1 MDIVSHDGLSQK
13 AFSKALINLN
23 IDGAIVWRRVYFCKV
38 ASGLANQLIL
48 SLKAL
53 KRVAIDI
60 SFVISIFASEREN
73 FKYLNPELF
82 YIIQQNI
89 LAI

>member
-1 MDIVSHDGLSQK
+1 MHIVGHDSVSQK

-23 IDGAIVWRRVYFCKV
+23 IDGATVSRRVYFCKV
-38 ASGLANQLIL
+38 ASGLANQLKL

-73 FKYLNPELF
+73 PKYLNPELF

-89 LAI
+89 FSI